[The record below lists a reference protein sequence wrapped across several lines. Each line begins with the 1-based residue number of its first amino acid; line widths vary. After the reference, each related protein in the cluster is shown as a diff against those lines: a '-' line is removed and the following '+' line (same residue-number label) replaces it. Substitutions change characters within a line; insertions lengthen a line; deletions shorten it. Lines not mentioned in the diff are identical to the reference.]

1 MTRINRM
8 TAGTA
13 KSFNAAS
20 ALALGLGAVLTGFI
34 GYESMKAPPISQAQF
49 EQQVEEGF
57 GSFDRLPAHWA
68 ALHKL

>member
-1 MTRINRM
+1 MNTS
-8 TAGTA
+8 TA
-13 KSFNAAS
+13 KSINAAS
-20 ALALGLGAVLTGFI
+20 ALALGLGAVLTGFV

-68 ALHKL
+68 ALHKQ

>member
-1 MTRINRM
+1 MTRMNRM
-8 TAGTA
+8 TTSTA
-13 KSFNAAS
+13 KSINTAS

-34 GYESMKAPPISQAQF
+34 GYESTRSPPISQAQF

-68 ALHKL
+68 ALHKQ

>member
-1 MTRINRM
+1 MTRMTTSTTKTIN
-8 TAGTA
+8 T
-13 KSFNAAS
+13 AS

-34 GYESMKAPPISQAQF
+34 GYESIKAPPISQAQF

-68 ALHKL
+68 ALHR

>member
-1 MTRINRM
+1 MTRMTRM
-8 TAGTA
+8 NTSTA
-13 KSFNAAS
+13 KSINAAS
-20 ALALGLGAVLTGFI
+20 ALALGLGAVLTGFV

-68 ALHKL
+68 ALHKQ